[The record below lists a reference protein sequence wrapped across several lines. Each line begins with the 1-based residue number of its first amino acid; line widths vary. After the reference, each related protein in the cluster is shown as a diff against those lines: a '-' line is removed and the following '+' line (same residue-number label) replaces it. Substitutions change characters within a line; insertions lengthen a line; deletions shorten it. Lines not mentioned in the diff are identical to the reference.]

1 MSTQKAMAV
10 GETIAKNYLIQNGYE
25 IIGENVRYMGS
36 ELDIIAIDISDG
48 YYVFVEVKYRS
59 EKGGF
64 HPLEAVTPHKIAC
77 LKKGATLYLLEKRLY
92 EIVDVRFDVISVI
105 AGEIDEHIKN
115 AF

>member
-10 GETIAKNYLIQNGYE
+10 GETLAKNYLILNGYE
-25 IIGENVRYMGS
+25 IIGENIRYKGS
-36 ELDIIAIDISDG
+36 ELDLVAIDPLDG

-64 HPLEAVTPHKIAC
+64 HPLDAVTPHKIAC
-77 LKKGATLYLLEKRLY
+77 LKKGATLYLLEKNLY
-92 EIVDVRFDVISVI
+92 EIADVRFDVISVI
-105 AGEIDEHIKN
+105 ANEIDEHIKN